1 MSVPGVRNFGSH
13 IGRAEVADEVYG
25 PNFTELWISIDE
37 QADYDHTVAEV
48 QQIVDGYPGLH
59 RDLQTYLTERIKE
72 VLTGASASIV
82 VRVYGD
88 NLEQLRATARE
99 VAAQMEGVAGV
110 DALKIEQ
117 QTLVPQINIKLR
129 PEAATRFGL
138 TPGALMRSVTTLVN
152 GARVGEIYQDQKIY
166 GVVVRG
172 EHRLH
177 ADVPALRALMID
189 TPSGAQAP
197 LAAVAD
203 IAIVPAPNEIKREG
217 ASRRIEVTCNVK
229 DRDLGSVAR
238 EIEHKVTSG
247 VQFAAGYHPEFLG
260 EFTEAQA
267 AQQRMLILFLAVV
280 AAILLILYV
289 DFQSWRLTAI
299 MALTLL
305 LSLLGGVLGVFAA
318 GGVVSLGSLVGF
330 VTVLGIA
337 ARNSIML
344 VSHYRHLQQEEG
356 EPFGPDLVIRG
367 AEERLAPI
375 LMTGLTTGLAL
386 LPLVLTG
393 NVPGQ
398 EIEYPMAIVILGGLI
413 VSALLN
419 LFLLPVLFAVFARP
433 IGPQEQ

>member
-1 MSVPGVRNFGSH
+1 VRNFGSH

-37 QADYDHTVAEV
+37 QADYDRTVSQV
-48 QQIVDGYPGLH
+48 QQVVDGYPGLH

-82 VRVYGD
+82 VRIYGD
-88 NLEQLRATARE
+88 NLEQLRATARD
-99 VAAQMEGVAGV
+99 VAAQMEEVEGV

-129 PEAATRFGL
+129 PEAAARFGL

-152 GARVGEIYQDQKIY
+152 GTRVGEIYQDQKIY

-172 EHRLH
+172 EHRLRP
-177 ADVPALRALMID
+177 DVPALRELMID

-217 ASRRIEVTCNVK
+217 ASRRIEVTCNVR

-238 EIEHKVTSG
+238 EIEQTVLAG
-247 VQFAAGYHPEFLG
+247 VQFPPGYHPEFLG
-260 EFTEAQA
+260 EFAEAQA
-267 AQQRMLILFLAVV
+267 AQRRMLLLFLAVV
-280 AAILLILYV
+280 AAIVLILYV

-305 LSLLGGVLGVFAA
+305 LSLLGGVLGVMAL

-337 ARNSIML
+337 ARNAIML
-344 VSHYRHLQQEEG
+344 VSHYRHLQNVEG
-356 EPFGPDLVIRG
+356 QTFGPDLVVRG
-367 AEERLAPI
+367 AEERLTPI
-375 LMTGLTTGLAL
+375 LMTALTTGLAL
-386 LPLVLTG
+386 IPLVLTG

-398 EIEYPMAIVILGGLI
+398 EIEYPMAFVILGGLV
-413 VSALLN
+413 VSAVLN
-419 LFLLPVLFAVFARP
+419 LFLLPVLFALAGARSA
-433 IGPQEQ
+433 